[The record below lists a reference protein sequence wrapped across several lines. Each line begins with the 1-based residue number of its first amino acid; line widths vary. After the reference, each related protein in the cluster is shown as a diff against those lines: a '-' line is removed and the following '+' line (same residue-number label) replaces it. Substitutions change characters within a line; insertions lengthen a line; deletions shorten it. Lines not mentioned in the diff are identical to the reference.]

1 MKDVVK
7 RLSVFIIAALML
19 ITCIPLQ
26 SLASSSVSEL
36 IIVDGTIREQK
47 GVKSNEGMD
56 VLQEAIDKN
65 ADILIMTKSQAE
77 SAASATKEFIGE
89 TNLVYFKGMSDVEVS
104 NTCGIDITIE
114 RTEQPQYPL
123 GTAITKMSNGEYHLI
138 DSELIMFSDIDSE
151 LVGEDELVFQEEIPS
166 NHEEIVSGIMS
177 SISYSELATNIYN
190 DTVNSSIEVNNQSL
204 YGGADFESKA
214 LQVPGGDSFRR
225 TVSGT
230 AYHWLGGKVGS
241 LSYLCRVYKKGLH
254 NINGANRKTYNTIC
268 INYFTPTSSY
278 QVKMAMIKLSHPQII
293 EVQSGGNSRR
303 IQNLSVDATKINS
316 YGYHRTYQLGLGY
329 GASGASVGASTN
341 WSFDIGAHTTTNQI
355 GAERKQNSWTV
366 VPRAPQ
372 YGDTWIIA
380 PGVQSYDYTNVGRG
394 AIGIKNDVAFFN
406 FFGGSVLGG
415 INCNF
420 TFSL

>member
-1 MKDVVK
+1 M
-7 RLSVFIIAALML
+7 
-19 ITCIPLQ
+19 
-26 SLASSSVSEL
+26 
-36 IIVDGTIREQK
+36 IIVDGTISGQK

-190 DTVNSSIEVNNQSL
+190 DAVISSIEVNDQSL
-204 YGGADFESKA
+204 NDGTDVESKA
-214 LQVPGGDSFRR
+214 LQIPGGANYIR
-225 TVSGT
+225 TARGS
-230 AYHWLGGKVGS
+230 AYHWLGGKVGE
-241 LSYLCRVYKKGLH
+241 LSHSARIYKKGLQ
-254 NINGANRKTYNTIC
+254 NINGSNRKIYNTVC
-268 INYFTPTSSY
+268 ISYFRPISSY
-278 QVKMAMIKLSHPQII
+278 KVTRSLIQLSHPQII
-293 EVQSGGNSRR
+293 EVQSGASRR

-316 YGYHRTYQLGLGY
+316 CGYHRSYQLGLGY

-355 GAERKQNSWTV
+355 GTQRKQNSWTV
-366 VPRAPQ
+366 VPRLPQ
-372 YGDTWIIA
+372 YGDTWTIA

-394 AIGIKNDVAFFN
+394 AIGIKNEAVFYN
-406 FFGGSVLGG
+406 IFGGSIYGK
-415 INCNF
+415 INATYN
-420 TFSL
+420 FSL